1 MAGVLERSTIVE
13 AEVKV
18 LLAIV
23 GLVGMAVGAMT
34 LLNASSAGFPDGYIS
49 PYGRSTALWVTGL
62 AYGLLL
68 GGVFTLVA
76 GLKGKW
82 RRGVV
87 GAIVVGLGWGGLVVL
102 ENCWSLGWCPPIYE
116 QLTGTM
122 FDDGQG
128 G

>member
-1 MAGVLERSTIVE
+1 MIVE

-18 LLAIV
+18 LLAVV
-23 GLVGMAVGAMT
+23 GLVGIAVGAMT

-49 PYGRSTALWVTGL
+49 PYDRSTAVWVTCL

-68 GGVFTLVA
+68 AGIFTLVA
-76 GLKGKW
+76 GLMSKP

-87 GAIVVGLGWGGLVVL
+87 GAVVVVLAWGGLFVL
-102 ENCWSLGWCPPIYE
+102 ENCWNLGWCPPLYE
-116 QLTGTM
+116 QLAGTM

>member
-1 MAGVLERSTIVE
+1 MILE
-13 AEVKV
+13 AAVKV

-49 PYGRSTALWVTGL
+49 PYDRSTAVWVTGL

-68 GGVFTLVA
+68 AGMFTLVA
-76 GLKGKW
+76 GLMGKP
-82 RRGVV
+82 RRGVA
-87 GAIVVGLGWGGLVVL
+87 GAVVVMLAWGGLFVL
-102 ENCWSLGWCPPIYE
+102 ENCWNLGWCPPLYE
-116 QLTGTM
+116 QLAGTM